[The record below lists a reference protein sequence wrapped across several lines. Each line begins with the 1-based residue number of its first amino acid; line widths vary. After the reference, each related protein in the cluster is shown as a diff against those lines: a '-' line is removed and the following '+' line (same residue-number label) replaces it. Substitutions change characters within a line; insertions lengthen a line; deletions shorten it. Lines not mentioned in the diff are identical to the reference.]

1 MIRIPA
7 LSSLLLLLALFTGQ
21 AAADSPF
28 AVYKSESPHADVM
41 DALKMAIE
49 ENGMY
54 INNVMHMSEM
64 LDRTGK
70 DLGMDEKLYDHAE
83 SVEFCS
89 AILSRKMTRE
99 NPARIVN
106 CPFIISVYTLPNEPD
121 TTYIVHRKIW
131 IGDSEGAMQEVAAM
145 LKSLGE
151 AAAEGF

>member
-1 MIRIPA
+1 MKQAPTFFG
-7 LSSLLLLLALFTGQ
+7 LLILLVLVSGQ
-21 AAADSPF
+21 ATAESPF
-28 AVYKSESPHADVM
+28 AVYKSESSHEDVM
-41 DALKMAIE
+41 EALKGAIAE
-49 ENGMY
+49 RGMY

-70 DLGMDEKLYDHAE
+70 DLGMNQKIYRHAE

-106 CPFIISVYTLPNEPD
+106 CPFIISVYTLPDEPG
-121 TTYIVHRKIW
+121 TTYIVHRKVW
-131 IGDSEGAMQEVAAM
+131 MGDSEGAMKEVAAM